1 MPPDKNFEEAK
12 KKVAEELKKLAQKT
26 EKAKQEAAKLRA
38 EEAELAKK
46 KDATP
51 ADKTRQID
59 LRKAVEN
66 LQDHC
71 ENEASSTCNRING
84 VLKANVPNDQKALP
98 EWQKGMEKWYRD
110 QIEKEP
116 GFDLGNGM
124 KLSGQVSI
132 KDKKA
137 SLSLSG
143 KF

>member
-1 MPPDKNFEEAK
+1 MPDKDFEEVK
-12 KKVAEELKKLAQKT
+12 KKVAEELKQLARKT
-26 EKAKQEAAKLRA
+26 EKARQEAEKLRA
-38 EEAELAKK
+38 EQAELAKK
-46 KDATP
+46 KDADP

-66 LQDHC
+66 LHDRC
-71 ENEASSTCNRING
+71 ETDASNTCSRINTL
-84 VLKANVPNDQKALP
+84 LKTNVPTDQKAIP

-110 QIEKEP
+110 QVEKEP
-116 GFDLGNGM
+116 GFDLGGGV

-137 SLSLSG
+137 MLFLSG